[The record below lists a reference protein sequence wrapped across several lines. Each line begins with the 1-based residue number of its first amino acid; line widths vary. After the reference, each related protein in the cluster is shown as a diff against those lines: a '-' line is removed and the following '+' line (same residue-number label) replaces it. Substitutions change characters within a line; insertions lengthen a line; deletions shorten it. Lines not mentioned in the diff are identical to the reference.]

1 MQTNDN
7 VIQKDVIRMADDRTI
22 HLGAKLDAA
31 TLDLIADIICG
42 DDREKQPVYRSSQFL
57 TKFFQD
63 AGINAAHDGSTRKWW
78 VLSILE
84 QLQPSDLEKVIL
96 RLADLREYKADVDLL
111 KMAVTQLNRAL
122 ILDGFKVGYT
132 NNKPVLRFSDPMK
145 VDDEILSSPPA
156 KDESEFLS
164 KNYGDDLK
172 ISELNLDA
180 VLTEY
185 LQDRIDEANS
195 CDQGKVTLGTIFL
208 LGSTLEGILLAVAMK
223 DQAKFMSAKAAPK
236 DAKSGKTRQIYDWN
250 LNQLIDVCHE
260 LKLLSEDVKKF
271 SHALRDF
278 RNYIHPYQQMS
289 KNFKPDTHT
298 ENICWQVFKAA
309 FAQLKASTT

>member
-1 MQTNDN
+1 
-7 VIQKDVIRMADDRTI
+7 MADERTI

-63 AGINAAHDGSTRKWW
+63 AGINAAHDGTTRKWW

-84 QLQPSDLEKVIL
+84 QLSPSDLEKVIL
-96 RLADLREYKADVDLL
+96 RLADLREYKGDVDLL
-111 KMAVTQLNRAL
+111 KMAVRQLNKAL

-145 VDDEILSSPPA
+145 VDDEILSSPPV

-164 KNYGDDLK
+164 KKYGDDLV
-172 ISELNLDA
+172 IDELKLDS
-180 VLTEY
+180 VLTGY
-185 LQDRIDEANS
+185 LQDRVDEANNCES
-195 CDQGKVTLGTIFL
+195 GKVSLGTIFL
-208 LGSTLEGILLAVAMK
+208 LGSTLEGILLAFAIK
-223 DQAKFMSAKAAPK
+223 EPAKFMSAKSAPK
-236 DAKSGKTRQIYDWN
+236 DYKTGKTKQINDWK
-250 LNQLIDVCHE
+250 LSQLIDVCHE
-260 LKLLSEDVKKF
+260 LGLLNLDVKKF
-271 SHALRDF
+271 SHVLRDF

-289 KNFKPDTHT
+289 QNFKPDKHT

-309 FAQLKASTT
+309 FHQLKANVI

>member
-1 MQTNDN
+1 
-7 VIQKDVIRMADDRTI
+7 MADDRTI

-42 DDREKQPVYRSSQFL
+42 DDGKAMPVYRSSQFL

-63 AGINAAHDGSTRKWW
+63 AGINASHDGTTRKRW

-84 QLQPSDLEKVIL
+84 QLKPQDLEKVIL
-96 RLADLREYKADVDLL
+96 RLADLREYKADVDSL
-111 KMAVTQLNRAL
+111 KMAVKQINRAL

-132 NNKPVLRFSDPMK
+132 DNRPVIRFSDPMR

-164 KNYGDDLK
+164 KDYGDDLR

-185 LQDRIDEANS
+185 LQDRIDEANN
-195 CDQGKVTLGTIFL
+195 CAQGKVTLGTIFL
-208 LGSTLEGILLAVAMK
+208 LGSTLEGILLAIAIK
-223 DQAKFMSAKAAPK
+223 DQAKFMSAKSAPIDSK
-236 DAKSGKTRQIYDWN
+236 TRKTRQIYDWN
-250 LNQLIDVCHE
+250 LNQLIDVSFE
-260 LKLLSEDVKKF
+260 LRLLSQDVKKF
-271 SHALRDF
+271 SHVLRDF

-289 KNFKPDTHT
+289 QNFKPDKHT

-309 FAQLKASTT
+309 FAQLKAAST